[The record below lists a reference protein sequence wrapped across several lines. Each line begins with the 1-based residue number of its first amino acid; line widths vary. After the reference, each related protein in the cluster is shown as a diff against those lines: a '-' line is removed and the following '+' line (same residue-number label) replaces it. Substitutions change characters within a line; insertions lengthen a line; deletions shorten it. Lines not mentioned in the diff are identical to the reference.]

1 VNNRKKIIITGVI
14 AFVLVLVLAGSIKF
28 FFTPRPPV
36 KVGVVLPLT
45 GDFEA
50 YGKMGL
56 NGARMAVKEI
66 NENGGVLGGRPI
78 ELFIEDNQTDP
89 GVSITKARKLIQ
101 EDDVVAILGPVS
113 STERE
118 AVLKVCTEFKTPL
131 LYGISYEGGSY
142 NHYLFCYSPVPDHM
156 IKPLVPYMTQNYGN
170 SFYILGYDYLW
181 PHKMSEAIK
190 QAVGNTGGTVV
201 GTEFTPFGV
210 KDYSEIIK
218 RIEQSGAKNLMLI
231 MPGPDGYNFIK
242 QFNRE
247 GLKNKVQIAAIA
259 ADEAYLEAL
268 PPQELEGIIT
278 PVHFISGM
286 DKPETLAFVKEHQQM
301 YGEDSIITYSTES
314 HYGLMMLLAK
324 AINKTGSLDREK
336 IISSMEGLE
345 LTIGNGKVQ
354 MRDDHHMNLNMLIAR
369 FHNGQLVM
377 AEDIGNIVPEDQ
389 R

>member
-1 VNNRKKIIITGVI
+1 MPQVKISCHSCLNCSLRGILAIDTVLLWIG
-14 AFVLVLVLAGSIKF
+14 LVL
-28 FFTPRPPV
+28 FTPLPFS
-36 KVGVVLPLT
+36 KVGCIP
-45 GDFEA
+45 F
-50 YGKMGL
+50 Y
-56 NGARMAVKEI
+56 
-66 NENGGVLGGRPI
+66 
-78 ELFIEDNQTDP
+78 
-89 GVSITKARKLIQ
+89 RKYSTWP
-101 EDDVVAILGPVS
+101 VALLGPVS
-113 STERE
+113 SDERE
-118 AVLKVCTEFKTPL
+118 AVLKVCTAFKTPL

-156 IKPLVPYMTQNYGN
+156 IKPLVPYMNQNFGN

-190 QAVGNTGGTVV
+190 QTVGNTGGTVV

-278 PVHFISGM
+278 PVHFISSV
-286 DKPETLAFVKEHQQM
+286 DKPETLAFVKKHQQM

-314 HYGLMMLLAK
+314 HYGLMMMLAE
-324 AINKTGSLDREK
+324 AIKKTGSLDKEK
-336 IISSMEGLE
+336 IISSLEGLE

-354 MRDDHHMNLNMLIAR
+354 MRDDHHMNLNMLIAG

-389 R
+389 RKRAEY